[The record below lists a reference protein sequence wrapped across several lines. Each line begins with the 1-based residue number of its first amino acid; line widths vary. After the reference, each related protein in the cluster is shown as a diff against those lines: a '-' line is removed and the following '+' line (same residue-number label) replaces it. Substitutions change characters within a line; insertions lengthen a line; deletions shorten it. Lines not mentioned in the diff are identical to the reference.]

1 MYLGY
6 VSLKFDKTHFKFHN
20 DSLKGLNKPSI
31 TIKNLWAYIIKLSLS
46 FFWKKTGNQGQFHY
60 LE

>member
-20 DSLKGLNKPSI
+20 DSLKGLKGRQKVPKETFSKEFMGI
-31 TIKNLWAYIIKLSLS
+31 LDKY
-46 FFWKKTGNQGQFHY
+46 H
-60 LE
+60 